1 MDWKTV
7 FFIIAICIWIAWYI
21 VYKSLVLYE
30 YKRDRYGYKTNQLKE
45 EYKRVVFPRWFL
57 VILICT
63 IWVPILN
70 VLTPLALCSGHLDW
84 QASEYVLRFKAEED
98 NKLSQIVE
106 NFANW
111 IKSFLN
117 WFKGSV

>member
-7 FFIIAICIWIAWYI
+7 LFIIAICVSIVWYI
-21 VYKSLVLYE
+21 IYKSLALYE
-30 YKRDRYGYKTNQLKE
+30 YKRDRYGFKTRQLSE
-45 EYKRVVFPRWFL
+45 EYKRVAFPRWFL

-70 VLTPLALCSGHLDW
+70 VLTPLALCSSYLDR
-84 QASEYVLRFKAEED
+84 QAFDYVLRFKAEEN

-111 IKSFLN
+111 IKSVLN

>member
-1 MDWKTV
+1 MDWKIV
-7 FFIIAICIWIAWYI
+7 FFIIAICIWIVWYI

-30 YKRDRYGYKTNQLKE
+30 CKRDRYGYKTNQLKE

-63 IWVPILN
+63 IWVPILS
-70 VLTPLALCSGHLDW
+70 VLTPLALCSAQLDW

-98 NKLSQIVE
+98 NKLSQIGE